1 MMIWLLFVQLL
12 QLDISLYEVQLHHNQ
27 VEVVNDLEQSKQT
40 LAAKQTFTD
49 Q

>member
-1 MMIWLLFVQLL
+1 MMIWLLFVHLL
-12 QLDISLYEVQLHHNQ
+12 QLDISFEVQLHHNQ
-27 VEVVNDLEQSKQT
+27 VEVVNELEQSKQT